1 MFTDTVL
8 KNPAEEGVFS
18 RVGKLRRS
26 WQALEFRD
34 GKFVDTS
41 EAAQI
46 HMLEAA
52 KIRANPSQPRKS
64 FSDEAIISLAN
75 SIREHGIIQPITV
88 RATANGEENGAFFE
102 LIAGERRLRAAKLLG
117 MTKIPCIIAEVDD
130 CKSAELSLVENT
142 QREDL
147 NFFEEAAAIAALVDS
162 HRLTQEQIAARLA
175 VSQSFVANKLRI
187 LRLPPEERAKI
198 LQYELT
204 ERHARALLR
213 ISSSSERLEI
223 IEHIHANGLTVSAT
237 EAYIE
242 RRATGK
248 APSGKRAPIKRII
261 LKDMR
266 VFYNSVD
273 RAISTIKQAGIN
285 VESERTEEDGV
296 IVLTIRIPNNVSR
309 ETL

>member
-1 MFTDTVL
+1 MFTDTIS
-8 KNPAEEGVFS
+8 KSTSEESIFS
-18 RVGKLRRS
+18 RVGKFRRS

-34 GKFVDTS
+34 GKFMDANESTQV
-41 EAAQI
+41 
-46 HMLEAA
+46 HMLEVA
-52 KIRANPSQPRKS
+52 KIQANPSQPRKS

-88 RATANGEENGAFFE
+88 RQAANCENNGAFFE

-117 MTKIPCIIAEVDD
+117 MAKIPCIIAEVDD
-130 CKSAELSLVENT
+130 CKCAELSLVENT
-142 QREDL
+142 QRENL
-147 NFFEEAAAIAALVDS
+147 NFFEEATAIAALVDAY
-162 HRLTQEQIAARLA
+162 HLTQEQIAEQLG

-187 LRLPPEERAKI
+187 LRMALEERAKI
-198 LQYELT
+198 LEYNLT

-213 ISSSSERLEI
+213 VSASSERLEI
-223 IEHIHANGLTVSAT
+223 IEHIHKNDLTVSAT
-237 EAYIE
+237 EAYIA
-242 RRATGK
+242 RRGNEK
-248 APSGKRAPIKRII
+248 AFSNKRAPIKRII

-285 VESERTEEDGV
+285 VESKRTEENGV
-296 IVLTIRIPNNVSR
+296 TVLTIRIPNNVSR

>member
-1 MFTDTVL
+1 MFTDTIS
-8 KNPAEEGVFS
+8 KSTSEECVFS
-18 RVGKLRRS
+18 RTGKLRRS

-34 GKFVDTS
+34 GKFVDAS
-41 EAAQI
+41 ESAQI
-46 HMLEAA
+46 HMLEIT
-52 KIRANPSQPRKS
+52 KIRANPAQPRKS
-64 FSDEAIISLAN
+64 FNDEAIISLAS

-88 RATANGEENGAFFE
+88 RSVSKSEKDSALFE
-102 LIAGERRLRAAKLLG
+102 VIAGERRLRAAKLLG
-117 MTKIPCIIAEVDD
+117 MTRVPCIITEVDD

-147 NFFEEAAAIAALVDS
+147 NFFEEAAAIAALIET
-162 HRLTQEQIAARLA
+162 HRLSQGQIAKQLG

-187 LRLPPEERAKI
+187 LRLSPEERAKI
-198 LQYELT
+198 LEYGLT
-204 ERHARALLR
+204 ERHARALLQ
-213 ISSSSERLEI
+213 ISSLSERLEI
-223 IEHIHANGLTVSAT
+223 IEHIRANDLSVAAT

-242 RRATGK
+242 RRTSK
-248 APSGKRAPIKRII
+248 KPNLNKRASIKRII

-285 VESERTEEDGV
+285 VKSERTEENGV
-296 IVLTIRIPNNVSR
+296 TILTIRIPNNVSR

>member
-1 MFTDTVL
+1 MFTDTMS
-8 KNPAEEGVFS
+8 KSSAEEGVFS
-18 RVGKLRRS
+18 RVGKFRRS

-34 GKFVDTS
+34 GKFVDAS
-41 EAAQI
+41 ESTQI
-46 HMLEAA
+46 HMLEIG
-52 KIRANPSQPRKS
+52 KIRTNPSQPRKS
-64 FSDEAIISLAN
+64 FNDEAIISLAN

-88 RATANGEENGAFFE
+88 RPSPKSKSASAEFE
-102 LIAGERRLRAAKLLG
+102 LIAGERRFRAAKLLG
-117 MTKIPCIIAEVDD
+117 MAKIPCIIAEVDD

-147 NFFEEAAAIAALVDS
+147 NFFEEAAAIAALVDA
-162 HRLTQEQIAARLA
+162 HRLTQEQIAERLG

-198 LQYELT
+198 LEYSLT

-223 IEHIHANGLTVSAT
+223 IEHIRSNDLTVAAT
-237 EAYIE
+237 ETYIE
-242 RRATGK
+242 RHAAEK
-248 APSGKRAPIKRII
+248 APSNKRAPIKRII

-296 IVLTIRIPNNVSR
+296 TVLTIRIPNNVSR

>member
-1 MFTDTVL
+1 MFTNTMS
-8 KNPAEEGVFS
+8 KNEADEGIFT
-18 RVGKLRRS
+18 RAGKLRRS

-34 GKFVDTS
+34 GKFIDTRDS
-41 EAAQI
+41 AQI
-46 HMLEAA
+46 HMLETAR
-52 KIRANPSQPRKS
+52 IRANPAQPRKN
-64 FSDEAIISLAN
+64 FDDEAIISLAN

-88 RATANGEENGAFFE
+88 RRSAKSQDNSVFFE

-117 MTKIPCIIAEVDD
+117 MEKLPCIISEVDD

-147 NFFEEAAAIAALVDS
+147 NFFEEAAAIATLIEAHS
-162 HRLTQEQIAARLA
+162 LTQEQIAERLG

-187 LRLPPEERAKI
+187 LRLTPEERAKI
-198 LQYELT
+198 LEYSLT
-204 ERHARALLR
+204 ERHTRALLKV
-213 ISSSSERLEI
+213 SSVPERMAI
-223 IEHIHANGLTVSAT
+223 IEHIHAHDLTVAAT

-242 RRATGK
+242 QKNSKKVSST
-248 APSGKRAPIKRII
+248 KRAPIKRII

-266 VFYNSVD
+266 IFYNSVD

-285 VESERTEEDGV
+285 VESERSEENGV
-296 IVLTIRIPNNVSR
+296 TVLTIRIPNNVSR